1 MSSSLEMFEHTLDRQ
16 QSFLPNREIDQEQFE
31 KEIDDCGTGRKRRK
45 LITFNRRCKVT
56 LRYIFVGMLL
66 IISVLET
73 LSMVIN
79 KLDGID
85 IPTLSNVFTKA
96 IQEIDIPNATSN
108 AIKNSIL
115 LDLFNKYSHVNITPH
130 DIG

>member
-1 MSSSLEMFEHTLDRQ
+1 MSSPLEKIEQHT
-16 QSFLPNREIDQEQFE
+16 SFLPNREVIHEQFE
-31 KEIDDCGTGRKRRK
+31 KEIDECGTGQKRRK
-45 LITFNRRCKVT
+45 LVNFNRRCKVT
-56 LRYIFVGMLL
+56 LRCIFVGMLL

-73 LSMVIN
+73 LSMLIN

-108 AIKNSIL
+108 AIRNSL
-115 LDLFNKYSHVNITPH
+115 LLELFNKYSHVNITPH

>member
-1 MSSSLEMFEHTLDRQ
+1 MSSPLEMIEQHT
-16 QSFLPNREIDQEQFE
+16 SFLPNREVHEQFE
-31 KEIDDCGTGRKRRK
+31 KEIDECGAGRKRRRLK
-45 LITFNRRCKVT
+45 AFNRRCKVA

-73 LSMVIN
+73 LSIVIN
-79 KLDGID
+79 KLDSID

-96 IQEIDIPNATSN
+96 IQEIDIPNATTN
-108 AIKNSIL
+108 AIRNSLL